1 MASASA
7 FAAASVLAGSVFGG
21 SAAIDE
27 TGLAIASNAL
37 RPAATGKMRVM
48 VSLFVCE
55 CANGCDAPA
64 GYVSGTA
71 RTVSNE
77 TVTFGSVVSIPSIA
91 VGGLMP

>member
-1 MASASA
+1 M
-7 FAAASVLAGSVFGG
+7 VSVFAG
-21 SAAIDE
+21 SAAIAAA
-27 TGLAIASNAL
+27 GCAIASRAL

-48 VSLFVCE
+48 VSPLGCVR
-55 CANGCDAPA
+55 ANGCDAPA